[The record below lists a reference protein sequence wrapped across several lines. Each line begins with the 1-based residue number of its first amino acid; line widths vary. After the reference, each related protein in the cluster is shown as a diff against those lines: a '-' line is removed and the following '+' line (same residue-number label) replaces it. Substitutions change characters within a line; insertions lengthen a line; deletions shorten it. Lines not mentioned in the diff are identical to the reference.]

1 MEFVTTAKSDG
12 VMTITLSNVEGR
24 NTLGRQLLNE
34 LVGAI
39 DNVDHDPDIRVAVL
53 TNLGNVFCAGADLAE
68 RSRKVE
74 STSDT
79 SAITMAALFQRIQNS
94 PKPFVG
100 RLAGHCIAGGVGL
113 AAVMDVS
120 VAIATAMFGFTEV
133 RVGIVPATIS
143 VVCLP
148 KMRQADAQSAFLR
161 GNRFP
166 ADEAVRMG
174 LINSAVSPDALDK
187 TVDEIVNDLLAG
199 EPHALAVAKRLAS
212 NSLLHSKD
220 EDFAAMAKLSNDLFA
235 SEEAHEGMTAFL
247 EKRPAS
253 WVRKIAVDKEK

>member
-1 MEFVTTAKSDG
+1 MDFVTTASSHG

-24 NTLGRQLLNE
+24 NTLSRQLLTE

-39 DNVDHDPDIRVAVL
+39 DNVDQDPDIRVAVL
-53 TNLGNVFCAGADLAE
+53 TNLGTVFCAGADLAE
-68 RSRKVE
+68 RAQKDQKQ
-74 STSDT
+74 SDT

-100 RLAGHCIAGGVGL
+100 RIAGHCIAGGVGL
-113 AAVMDVS
+113 AAVMDIS
-120 VAIATAMFGFTEV
+120 VAIDTALFGFTEV

-148 KMRQADAQSAFLR
+148 KMRQADAQSSFLR

-166 ADEAVRMG
+166 AAEAVRMG
-174 LINSAVSPDALDK
+174 LINSSVSPDVLDE
-187 TVDEIVNDLLAG
+187 TVNEILNDLLAG

-212 NSLLHSKD
+212 RTAMNSND
-220 EDFAAMAKLSNDLFA
+220 EAFATMAKLSNELFA
-235 SEEAHEGMTAFL
+235 SDAAHEGMTAFL
-247 EKRPAS
+247 ERRSAS
-253 WVRKIAVDKEK
+253 WVSGVDFNKK